1 MRGKGKGKGKG
12 KCKALERCGRVA
24 ESVEQSLRCSDGECY
39 GLQRDGECFPRMN
52 KANSL
57 LVFLFL
63 KRYSLVS
70 NFFQKKF
77 SLLIQITNNDGNN
90 NNNNAE

>member
-1 MRGKGKGKGKG
+1 
-12 KCKALERCGRVA
+12 
-24 ESVEQSLRCSDGECY
+24 
-39 GLQRDGECFPRMN
+39 MN